1 MSPSPGLGS
10 PQCPPHLQGSGV
22 PNVPLCPHPR
32 TLGSPTSL
40 RVPVPRALGTPTSPQ
55 SSGVPN
61 VFPPTTSPAPR
72 LPQLT
77 PRDGLWVVV
86 GSPLVLQCF
95 CPGPEFHLFHGNDTK
110 KPVKTKTSES
120 GFVTFNDTVN
130 VTRAAG
136 GLYFCRCPPGPISEA
151 VKVVVID
158 PDLEPPELSLPPLQ
172 PLPVPEGTN
181 ISVVC
186 KGPPGAATFRLYR
199 GGPGGAV
206 GQRWVAR
213 GGAVS
218 FSLGPLHPRDEGAYF
233 CTYSP
238 EMGGLS
244 KPSPSLLIP
253 VEGGDAT
260 PKDPNWPGCKHWEGS
275 Y

>member
-1 MSPSPGLGS
+1 M
-10 PQCPPHLQGSGV
+10 
-22 PNVPLCPHPR
+22 
-32 TLGSPTSL
+32 
-40 RVPVPRALGTPTSPQ
+40 
-55 SSGVPN
+55 
-61 VFPPTTSPAPR
+61 
-72 LPQLT
+72 
-77 PRDGLWVVV
+77 
-86 GSPLVLQCF
+86 
-95 CPGPEFHLFHGNDTK
+95 
-110 KPVKTKTSES
+110 
-120 GFVTFNDTVN
+120 
-130 VTRAAG
+130 
-136 GLYFCRCPPGPISEA
+136 
-151 VKVVVID
+151 
-158 PDLEPPELSLPPLQ
+158 
-172 PLPVPEGTN
+172 PEGTN

-253 VEGGDAT
+253 VEGEGGGGAPC
-260 PKDPNWPGCKHWEGS
+260 PKTKGGAMKGVGGVPKFRGCPESSGVT
-275 Y
+275 